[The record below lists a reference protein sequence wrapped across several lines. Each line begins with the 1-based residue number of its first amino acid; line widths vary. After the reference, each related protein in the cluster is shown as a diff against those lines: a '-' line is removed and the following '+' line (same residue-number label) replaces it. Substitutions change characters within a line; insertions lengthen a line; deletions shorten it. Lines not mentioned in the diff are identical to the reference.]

1 MAYQQGEKISLEGMS
16 VTFQYPHSTM
26 DSDYEALIKEELGEY
41 LTATPCDGDV
51 FDGSMDGEPIQLVYD
66 DGYTR
71 LVAYSKGNLQQA
83 ALRVCQAHAQ
93 LLSVSV
99 RRKRKSY
106 GRNR

>member
-1 MAYQQGEKISLEGMS
+1 
-16 VTFQYPHSTM
+16 M

-41 LTATPCDGDV
+41 LTATPRDGDV
-51 FDGSMDGEPIQLVYD
+51 FDESMDGEPIQLVYD

-83 ALRVCQAHAQ
+83 AYEYAQ